1 MIAEYGLGL
10 GSDKKK
16 PSFFGKTQFLSDIS
30 RYKVEDHSEGILEDG
45 LQTGGKG
52 LCSRWRQHLSDVFRN
67 LHTIFPLKVSYTLIV
82 VTKLRDD
89 I

>member
-10 GSDKKK
+10 KNEKKK
-16 PSFFGKTQFLSDIS
+16 PSFFGKTQFLSVS
-30 RYKVEDHSEGILEDG
+30 RYKAKDLLAGG
-45 LQTGGKG
+45 FQTRDKDS
-52 LCSRWRQHLSDVFRN
+52 CPRWRQHLTDVFRN